1 LITAT
6 IWSWS
11 DRAAPAAA
19 ARDVAGAD
27 VADGRMAGTL
37 AALSAADV
45 ARAAVTVFVDW
56 VAADE
61 PQAATNMATKMSDA
75 IGAAIRRPSL
85 RVSDFMGT
93 SCGRLPVI

>member
-1 LITAT
+1 
-6 IWSWS
+6 
-11 DRAAPAAA
+11 
-19 ARDVAGAD
+19 
-27 VADGRMAGTL
+27 MAGTL

-45 ARAAVTVFVDW
+45 VRAAVTVFVDW